1 MQHTFVTPY
10 SSVCVSHS
18 YSGDPCLCLL
28 FSHLTHSPRH
38 LSLSIYFYLISSHL
52 CALCLYPLS
61 SIAIPIYLLHP
72 RQKLNGNCTV
82 SVTAP
87 DLNFVSD
94 LSSLTINS
102 KEQLAY
108 ASVISWSLQTTTGVQ
123 TVVNSKSEFVRV

>member
-1 MQHTFVTPY
+1 MYVYYVF
-10 SSVCVSHS
+10 
-18 YSGDPCLCLL
+18 
-28 FSHLTHSPRH
+28 
-38 LSLSIYFYLISSHL
+38 I
-52 CALCLYPLS
+52 LYRYTYLS
-61 SIAIPIYLLHP
+61 SSSG
-72 RQKLNGNCTV
+72 QKLNGNCTV